1 MLTTEH
7 DVENY
12 SAGPNVS
19 IKQFALV
26 SAYLLGRKAIQ
37 SREVPVIGQLLGIL
51 LRILSKIYYLYENW
65 ALICILVVL
74 VYPNEFLLH
83 QDVLS
88 SEITVDEA
96 LLLRHLQSLQDLSHD
111 QRSHILSENSLVLQY
126 PVENGYAMLRL
137 SNNKELI
144 ILNRVVY

>member
-1 MLTTEH
+1 M
-7 DVENY
+7 
-12 SAGPNVS
+12 
-19 IKQFALV
+19 
-26 SAYLLGRKAIQ
+26 
-37 SREVPVIGQLLGIL
+37 IGQLLGIL
-51 LRILSKIYYLYENW
+51 LRILSKIDYLYENW